1 MKLLMG
7 CKLHERFLC
16 INRKQ
21 PSNKFL
27 HKNLHKT
34 LLQKTYFERSKNPVW
49 LRKKCAHHG
58 QMNIGFGTGGDLSQ
72 RCLDPKEQKCV

>member
-21 PSNKFL
+21 PSNMFL
-27 HKNLHKT
+27 HKNLHKN
-34 LLQKTYFERSKNPVW
+34 LLQKTYFERSKNPV
-49 LRKKCAHHG
+49 
-58 QMNIGFGTGGDLSQ
+58 
-72 RCLDPKEQKCV
+72 